1 MRSLAQWIDNYAQC
15 HQNPGNILIHHICVP
30 AIQFSLL
37 GLLWL
42 VQLPFPESW
51 PYALTNLAFV
61 LVILAMIYYLMLS
74 WRLALGMLL
83 LSVVM
88 LSGVDFLYQLNI
100 LLEVSISIFVVAWIG
115 QFIGHFIEGKRPSF
129 LEDMR
134 FLLIGPL
141 WVLAHLYTVL
151 GLPIDKGG
159 QQ

>member
-1 MRSLAQWIDNYAQC
+1 
-15 HQNPGNILIHHICVP
+15 
-30 AIQFSLL
+30 
-37 GLLWL
+37 